1 MARKKSPVDAALEV
15 ARKVR
20 VPKKPVKAKG
30 KKTVP
35 TKLDW
40 GPGIPE
46 DKLAYLND
54 EEMALVQAK
63 RGYKG
68 KRSVDGIPAFPD
80 PGDTAAGDRGT
91 GSSGRPSSGGSSG
104 PDRGPTGG
112 PSSGNGGLGGG
123 GKGGTSGGAGG
134 AGGLGGGG
142 KGGPSGGAG
151 GTSSSSAGTGA
162 GAGSSDK
169 GQKTTGPSGGPS
181 GGPTSAPA
189 RTAPSATVSTSS
201 DRTPSISQSSGPV
214 TFGPTSSSQQTFVRT
229 SAPTGGYN
237 PVSSAPSTMAYQG
250 ALDRIAQ
257 GSSVVGGRPIGKMQD
272 RVPQAQPTAVNFSQ
286 TPTVSGPPSG
296 FMSPEAQRL
305 DRENTQYSPKALGD
319 LYKDINTYGISDM
332 NRRIAAQ
339 QQLLGQT
346 IGASKYGAS
355 VTANLNN
362 KLAGTGTIN
371 PFTSNVATH
380 WTGGPEPVSN
390 ISGYGY
396 AATID
401 NQGNI
406 NYTRPFTASGE
417 MQQTQHMKGL
427 NNQYVGISS
436 QGIQPN
442 EQQLKSAAVMGQNWF
457 NPNATVSTHGYEA
470 GTRVL
475 SGERDLP
482 AQNIRQE
489 AEGAALAGA
498 FAGKPNQTASRW
510 SPTQISP
517 TSAPP
522 AATPSVTVVPASYTI
537 NPATSPTKQYTDRV
551 PGSVA
556 GGPTFTPA
564 GSSQI
569 AKDQA
574 RLGISTPYGD
584 VSPEQLS
591 AMAQEDQQRLA
602 GMSYTPPNTQAQN
615 YGFVNPNVSTSP
627 TRGMPPISP
636 APAVTANNSFVS
648 NPYNKSPAEQA
659 RDIRN
664 AVALAMGDNTPT
676 RTASTEINVPGRAP
690 DVSPSQGDYSPSQA
704 PAYDVSPSQQSGW
717 TDAQREAYLSG
728 LAGSRQGPV
737 RPILPNRQ
745 TPPVTQVASVPPT
758 YLQPLPDWQDYSY
771 LYNDYPQIVSAT
783 PAIAEFNQYNATM
796 NRGGRIGNS
805 IDAAMR
811 LARQSIVSRNKTR

>member
-257 GSSVVGGRPIGKMQD
+257 GSSVVGGRPTGKMQD
-272 RVPQAQPTAVNFSQ
+272 RVPQAQPSTVSFSQ
-286 TPTVSGPPSG
+286 APTVGPNRGIGGLSVPQEDYTIGANSPFASPGVSGYNREAYNIPSVSPSAPSNILGPSVPAGTAIQKDPYYSPEQTAMRFRGNPTAQPAAYAATDPRVAQTPIGSYPAPSPIAQDPSLAGRALDAQTLGEQLAFASRAAANTIGDYIGSTARNAGEYVGSLFGGEPTMQAAAVPSINPQTGLPYGEKMQDRLPGYGAPATVSPAAEALALQKAIDENRMKAERDFASAIGENVYGGPPSSSIASSTPG
-296 FMSPEAQRL
+296 KTRGVTFSG
-305 DRENTQYSPKALGD
+305 DIPK
-319 LYKDINTYGISDM
+319 
-332 NRRIAAQ
+332 
-339 QQLLGQT
+339 
-346 IGASKYGAS
+346 
-355 VTANLNN
+355 
-362 KLAGTGTIN
+362 
-371 PFTSNVATH
+371 
-380 WTGGPEPVSN
+380 
-390 ISGYGY
+390 
-396 AATID
+396 
-401 NQGNI
+401 
-406 NYTRPFTASGE
+406 
-417 MQQTQHMKGL
+417 
-427 NNQYVGISS
+427 
-436 QGIQPN
+436 
-442 EQQLKSAAVMGQNWF
+442 
-457 NPNATVSTHGYEA
+457 
-470 GTRVL
+470 
-475 SGERDLP
+475 
-482 AQNIRQE
+482 
-489 AEGAALAGA
+489 
-498 FAGKPNQTASRW
+498 
-510 SPTQISP
+510 
-517 TSAPP
+517 
-522 AATPSVTVVPASYTI
+522 PSV
-537 NPATSPTKQYTDRV
+537 
-551 PGSVA
+551 
-556 GGPTFTPA
+556 
-564 GSSQI
+564 
-569 AKDQA
+569 
-574 RLGISTPYGD
+574 
-584 VSPEQLS
+584 
-591 AMAQEDQQRLA
+591 
-602 GMSYTPPNTQAQN
+602 PP
-615 YGFVNPNVSTSP
+615 S
-627 TRGMPPISP
+627 GMPPTSYGPI
-636 APAVTANNSFVS
+636 VGTVED
-648 NPYNKSPAEQA
+648 PYNQRYAK
-659 RDIRN
+659 
-664 AVALAMGDNTPT
+664 
-676 RTASTEINVPGRAP
+676 TASYMGAIPSAGNESASAAISDKPTEVTVLGYPGPQA
-690 DVSPSQGDYSPSQA
+690 DISPSQGDYSPSQA